1 LNQEE
6 ATNKIGN
13 NTQNKNT
20 DTLSVDTLMKEV
32 QDFKKTKN
40 EKTLDKNVLSLL
52 KNDNKEISINNN
64 LFNDIESI
72 DEGILNMNFL
82 FMKNLH
88 EKLTNFFN
96 NDNLENIFLTNLLI
110 TIISVPCF
118 NFDQDLVQSTA
129 VILDDDPNYYW
140 TGRLTVTG
148 QFGNKDYSSITIGYN
163 LYPYKTPIGSTSN
176 IWWKW
181 NELFSN
187 TILYGTFSVN
197 GRKFRNII
205 NDNSMDITAV
215 FTTTYQMDIYPYD
228 GTEEAQYK
236 LCYENLDMHDKQ
248 HLITGSNNVTL
259 HSGNNYFLFV
269 GDGNVTVEYER
280 GKTL

>member
-1 LNQEE
+1 MGDFLYYGDHSITIDPDGLN
-6 ATNKIGN
+6 I
-13 NTQNKNT
+13 NTWKTWHMAPKSRPFVVAPSVKESYVDVPGADGSLDYT
-20 DTLSVDTLMKEV
+20 DILAGVPRFANRVGQWEFIIDNGPDYSIWHTLYSEILMKIHGKR
-32 QDFKKTKN
+32 F
-40 EKTLDKNVLSLL
+40 DK
-52 KNDNKEISINNN
+52 I
-64 LFNDIESI
+64 
-72 DEGILNMNFL
+72 
-82 FMKNLH
+82 
-88 EKLTNFFN
+88 
-96 NDNLENIFLTNLLI
+96 
-110 TIISVPCF
+110 
-118 NFDQDLVQSTA
+118 
-129 VILDDDPNYYW
+129 ILDDDPDYYW

-163 LYPYKTPIGSTSN
+163 LYPYKMPIGSTSN

-205 NDNSMDITAV
+205 NENSSDITAV
-215 FTTTYQMDIYPYD
+215 FTTTYYMDMYPYD

-236 LCYENLDMHDKQ
+236 LCYEKLDGHEKQ
-248 HLITGSNNVTL
+248 HLITGSNDVTL

-269 GDGNVTVEYER
+269 GNGNVTVEYER